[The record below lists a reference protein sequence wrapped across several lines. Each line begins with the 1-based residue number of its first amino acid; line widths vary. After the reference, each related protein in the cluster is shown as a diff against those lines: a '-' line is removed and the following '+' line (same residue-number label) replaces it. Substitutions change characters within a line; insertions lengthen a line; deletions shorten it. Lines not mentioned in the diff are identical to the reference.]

1 MLGPHGRLGAE
12 GSEQAAAIMAIVTR
26 FSVISEGLATAPK
39 HYAPTFERIDDGTV
53 LAGLGCMGFLAA
65 MQLRYA
71 AWAALRDLTR
81 IEHCGLLLPILPHCT
96 DHAGRP
102 LLPRSDRTPKP
113 KRFLAMPITPSLSS
127 CRQSTSSGCP
137 SASKNSGADH
147 AICCDPLPAD
157 TLWAPFLK
165 LCGIMFGEE
174 GASLRAARRSQRI
187 RTSPDSISSAA

>member
-1 MLGPHGRLGAE
+1 MRLEELEAWIDRLEPSPLIDGVSMLDGYLTVVIIGPCSIDPHEWLPHLLGAHGRLGAE

-39 HYAPTFERIDDGTV
+39 HYAPIFERIDDGTV

-102 LLPRSDRTPKP
+102 LLTPIRP
-113 KRFLAMPITPSLSS
+113 DPEAEALLSN
-127 CRQSTSSGCP
+127 
-137 SASKNSGADH
+137 AYH
-147 AICCDPLPAD
+147 AIPIVVPAIHEF
-157 TLWAPFLK
+157 WMP
-165 LCGIMFGEE
+165 
-174 GASLRAARRSQRI
+174 QRVQE
-187 RTSPDSISSAA
+187 